1 MATTGPTPTPTPTT
15 GRSKKWW
22 MIHTAAGIVTVALI
36 TIGITQCSGKLSER
50 KEKEKYKSELAT
62 ANSEKA
68 SLSDKV
74 VELNSSVNAY
84 KSAVN
89 EYQKNV
95 YALNDSIEVLNDS
108 LAVVSQNLEDC
119 RNSKRKVVKSAA
131 KSKPRVVKPD
141 TVIIARSDTAR
152 CGATNVSLNNSQNNG
167 TISVAGTGCGTDVK
181 LDNGSVN
188 NGAIVVGNG
197 NNVYV
202 NTGAGADT
210 TITIAV
216 KRKIV
221 VRYQRN
227 R

>member
-1 MATTGPTPTPTPTT
+1 MATTGPTPTPTT
-15 GRSKKWW
+15 GRGKKWW

-68 SLSDKV
+68 SLSEKV

-84 KSAVN
+84 NSAVN
-89 EYQKNV
+89 EYQAEV
-95 YALNDSIEVLNDS
+95 GALNDSIEVLNDS

-152 CGATNVSLNNSQNNG
+152 CAATNVSLNNSQNNG
-167 TISVAGTGCGTDVK
+167 TIAVAGTGCGTGIK

>member
-1 MATTGPTPTPTPTT
+1 MATTPTPTT
-15 GRSKKWW
+15 GRSKKFW
-22 MIHTAAGIVTVALI
+22 MIHTAAGILAVALI
-36 TIGITQCSGKLSER
+36 TIGITQCSGKVSER
-50 KEKEKYKSELAT
+50 KEKEKYKSELGT
-62 ANSEKA
+62 ANSEIEI
-68 SLSDKV
+68 LTDRV
-74 VELNSSVNAY
+74 IELNGSVNAY
-84 KSAVN
+84 ESAVN
-89 EYQKNV
+89 EYQKEV
-95 YALNDSIEVLNDS
+95 DALNDSIVVLNDS
-108 LAVVSQNLEDC
+108 LAVVSQNLQDC
-119 RNSKRKVVKSAA
+119 RNSKRKVTKPAA
-131 KSKPRVVKPD
+131 KSKPRIVKPD

-152 CGATNVSLNNSQNNG
+152 CGATNVNLNNSQNNG
-167 TISVAGTGCGTDVK
+167 TIAVAGTGCGTDVK

>member
-1 MATTGPTPTPTPTT
+1 MATTTPPTT
-15 GRSKKWW
+15 SRSKKFW
-22 MIHTAAGIVTVALI
+22 MIHTAATIVTVTLI
-36 TIGITQCSGKLSER
+36 AICITQCSGKVSAR
-50 KEKEKYKSELAT
+50 KEKKQYEVALESANLEKATLTNTVSELSSSVEKYKSDVT
-62 ANSEKA
+62 K
-68 SLSDKV
+68 
-74 VELNSSVNAY
+74 Y
-84 KSAVN
+84 KKDV
-89 EYQKNV
+89 KD
-95 YALNDSIEVLNDS
+95 LNDSIVVLNDS
-108 LAVVSQNLEDC
+108 LAVVSQNLQDC
-119 RNSKRKVVKSAA
+119 RNSKRKVTKPAA
-131 KSKPRVVKPD
+131 KSKPRIVKPD

-152 CGATNVSLNNSQNNG
+152 CGATNVNLNNSQNNG
-167 TISVAGTGCGTDVK
+167 TIAVAGTGCGTDVK